1 MTLSPSQSS
10 EKNPSGKNPQG
21 TVKLVNVWKSFRD
34 GRDQIL
40 KGVNIEF
47 PTGQLT
53 YILGSSG
60 AGKSVT
66 LKHVLGL
73 LKPDQ
78 GEVWVGGKDM
88 AKISGKELMQH
99 RTLFGMLFQNSA
111 LFDDMSVFENVAF
124 PLREH
129 TKLSEQE
136 ITDKVVRA
144 LDMLGMNRASHD
156 KLPNEIS
163 GGMKKRVALARAIIR
178 EPSILLYDEPTTG
191 LDPVTRTTVDD
202 LIETLKRELHLTSLV
217 ISHDIPSALLL
228 ADQIA
233 FLHQGEIV
241 FWGKPAE
248 FRKATH
254 PAIRAFL
261 DAEDRTVQA
270 LTEGKARLSEG
281 NV

>member
-1 MTLSPSQSS
+1 MADESVKTPS
-10 EKNPSGKNPQG
+10 PQG
-21 TVKLVNVWKSFRD
+21 ASAKGTVRLQNVYKSFRG

-40 KGVNIEF
+40 KGVSIDF

-66 LKHVLGL
+66 LKHILGL
-73 LKPDQ
+73 LKPDA
-78 GEVWVGGKDM
+78 GVVEVGGKDM
-88 AKISGKELMQH
+88 AKIKGKELKEH
-99 RTLFGMLFQNSA
+99 RKLFGMLFQNSA

-129 TKLSEQE
+129 TKLSEDE
-136 ITDKVVRA
+136 IRERVTRA
-144 LDMLGMNRASHD
+144 LDLLGMNRASHD

-178 EPSILLYDEPTTG
+178 EPQILLYDEPTTG

-202 LIETLKRELHLTSLV
+202 LIETLKRELHLTSIV

-241 FWGKPAE
+241 FWGKPKE
-248 FRKATH
+248 FRTAQH
-254 PAIRAFL
+254 PAIRGFL
-261 DAEDRTVQA
+261 DAEHRTVTA
-270 LTEGKARLSEG
+270 LTQGAS
-281 NV
+281 

>member
-1 MTLSPSQSS
+1 MIVEES
-10 EKNPSGKNPQG
+10 KNPRG
-21 TVKLVNVWKSFRD
+21 TVRLVDVHKAFRG
-34 GRDQIL
+34 GRDHVL
-40 KGVNIEF
+40 KGVTLEF
-47 PTGQLT
+47 PLGKLT

-66 LKHVLGL
+66 IKHILGL
-73 LKPDQ
+73 LKPDAGQ
-78 GEVWVGGKDM
+78 VWVGGKDM
-88 AKISGKELMQH
+88 TTLKGRELMEH
-99 RTLFGMLFQNSA
+99 RMLFGMLFQNSA
-111 LFDDMSVFENVAF
+111 LFDDMTVFENVAF

-129 TKLSEQE
+129 SKLTEEE
-136 ITDKVVRA
+136 IAARVGKA
-144 LDMLGMNRASHD
+144 LTMLGMPKAHD
-156 KLPNEIS
+156 KFPNEIS

-178 EPSILLYDEPTTG
+178 EPAILLYDEPTTG

-202 LIETLKRELHLTSLV
+202 LIATLKRELHLTSIV

-248 FRKATH
+248 FRVATH

-261 DAEDRTVQA
+261 DAEERTVHA
-270 LTEGKARLSEG
+270 LLGGRTHS
-281 NV
+281 

>member
-1 MTLSPSQSS
+1 MNTA
-10 EKNPSGKNPQG
+10 ETKNPLG
-21 TVKLVNVWKSFRD
+21 TVKLVDVWKSFRD

-40 KGVNIEF
+40 KGVSIEF
-47 PTGQLT
+47 PVGKLT

-73 LKPDQ
+73 LRPDSGQ
-78 GEVWVGGKDM
+78 VMVGGKDM
-88 AKISGKELMQH
+88 AIIQGRELKEH
-99 RTLFGMLFQNSA
+99 RKLFGMLFQNSA

-129 TKLSEQE
+129 TKLTEKE
-136 ITDKVVRA
+136 ITDRVVKA
-144 LDMLGMNRASHD
+144 LDLLGMNRLSHD

-202 LIETLKRELHLTSLV
+202 LIAHLKRELGLTSIV

-254 PAIRAFL
+254 PAIRGFL
-261 DAEDRTVQA
+261 DAELRTVTA
-270 LTEGKARLSEG
+270 LQGS
-281 NV
+281 N